1 LNAANFQDIVIEHN
15 VFLIYHL
22 YKRRYLN
29 CALPGQPETSGQ
41 LNLNLAGAELVGG
54 PVVVLHQLGGV
65 GDRAA
70 GGAGTTGG
78 KPPVLFRPGIVQA
91 GRKWYE
97 IF

>member
-1 LNAANFQDIVIEHN
+1 
-15 VFLIYHL
+15 
-22 YKRRYLN
+22 
-29 CALPGQPETSGQ
+29 
-41 LNLNLAGAELVGG
+41 
-54 PVVVLHQLGGV
+54 VLHQLGGV